1 MEVNQFKDLLFEGK
15 LSRRQAKKL
24 MGAFGVGTVA
34 MPAVRA
40 GAQAIDDDHPVFFTW
55 VGYDSPEFMTHYVE
69 KHGREP
75 NYTFFDDED
84 SAFNK
89 MRGGYEP
96 DMHFPCSA
104 VVPIWYDA
112 GFTTA
117 IDTGLLSNWDD
128 LIPQFKTM
136 TGVEIDGET
145 HFVPEDWGQTS
156 IMVRG
161 DLAPEYANPENH
173 TWSAVWD
180 EKYAGRVSMIDY
192 STDATIV
199 AAIVLGYDPWRL
211 SDEQLVEVHAKLAEQ
226 LPLNRTLG
234 SSMTEVAQMMAS
246 GEVVMA
252 VAWNSLIWNA
262 QEADPDADW
271 IWMTPREG
279 AMTWVCGLCIHP
291 AAREHGMYEKAHDAI
306 DSFISP
312 EAGVFEIEN
321 WHYGHANIKAYEPFD
336 DEFLRSIGL
345 AKDVESYLSNTI
357 FMEKMDNLEKVATLW
372 EEVKAGM

>member
-1 MEVNQFKDLLFEGK
+1 MEVNRFKDLLFEGR
-15 LSRRQAKKL
+15 LTRRQAKKL
-24 MGAFGVGTVA
+24 MASFGVVA
-34 MPAVRA
+34 AVAPVAKA
-40 GAQAIDDDHPVFFTW
+40 GAQAIDDDHPIFFTW

-84 SAFNK
+84 GAFNK
-89 MRGGYEP
+89 MRGGYAP
-96 DMHFPCSA
+96 DLHFPCSA

-117 IDTGLLSNWDD
+117 IDTSLLSNWDD
-128 LIPQFKTM
+128 IIPQFKTLA
-136 TGVEIDGET
+136 GVEIGGET

-161 DLAPEYANPENH
+161 DLAPEYADPENH
-173 TWSAVWD
+173 TWNAVWD
-180 EKYAGRVSMIDY
+180 EKYAGRVSMVDY

-199 AAIVLGYDPWRL
+199 AAIVLGYDPWTL
-211 SDEQLVEVHAKLAEQ
+211 TDEQLADVRAKLAEQ
-226 LPLNRTLG
+226 LPLNRTLSG
-234 SSMTEVAQMMAS
+234 SMTEVAQMMAS

-252 VAWNSLIWNA
+252 VGWNSLIWNA
-262 QEADPDADW
+262 QEADPDANW
-271 IWMTPREG
+271 VWMTPREG

-291 AAREHGMYEKAHDAI
+291 AAHEHGMYEKAHDVI

-321 WHYGHANIKAYEPFD
+321 WYYGHANLKAYEQFD

-345 AKDVESYLSNTI
+345 AKDVETYLANTI
-357 FMEKMDNLEKVATLW
+357 FMEKMDNVEKVAMLW